1 MCGIRVPDEVVPTLE
16 HVPPHKVTE
25 KVLALFLVLTG
36 RDTEV
41 QRSQTRLL
49 WVHSSKAVEC
59 RAADPS
65 PCLLIL

>member
-41 QRSQTRLL
+41 QRS
-49 WVHSSKAVEC
+49 
-59 RAADPS
+59 
-65 PCLLIL
+65 